1 MAIDWNSLKKQ
12 EKVLESR
19 LKQYDNRG
27 SSASAP
33 KSTSS
38 PTRANAPSYRTALEG
53 LKAGALPISR
63 MVADRAPALADLEP
77 KTEEQAERLDTARE
91 KTGSDFLI
99 TNPMTPLED
108 LIDRWENEYERAS
121 RRVDALRSGP
131 VTARRDQSTMRE
143 AVDARETAYETLQ
156 SLKRRQLN
164 RAYLDRSRKAVRD
177 IRRDSGASEDFER
190 IGQLEDSEATIR
202 RLLDEISR
210 GADPSEYA
218 AQAQGIEDLYG
229 VSLDSAG
236 SVGEYMNQLTDLL
249 GQLPEETERLAKE
262 LTDAGYAVEDAAE
275 YLGRQKDIEA
285 AARGQARW
293 QEMAREHPVLASA
306 ATVVAAPAQ
315 GVEAVGAYLANWGH
329 NASDPETYRPINTA
343 RDMSSTRFVDTVRG
357 TVAQELE
364 ENTSLTVGGQNV
376 ASFLYQ
382 TGMSIA
388 DSAVQV
394 AVLGKAAPILMGAS
408 AAANQAYDVLQRG
421 GTNEEAFWGGVAAGA
436 AEMLFEKVSV
446 ENLLKPRTISGWKSV
461 LSSALEQAGVEAT
474 EEGLTEIANIL
485 SDAAIMGS
493 SSNFERSIQAHMA
506 DGDTREEAERKA
518 FLDAIGQVAAAS
530 VGGAISGGV
539 MAGVKASVAR
549 AERKAAD
556 TYTGKTLQQAQENF
570 DLVDMGLNYQEDSET
585 YRQAQAIARKL
596 DTADDPVK
604 AVSAEEY
611 GQLLRAM
618 QSELE
623 SKGPKTGEER
633 HDAVQAMHPEEKVIT
648 PTAQAFIDAGESP
661 AKADAKSV
669 ILDRVLSGDDTVT
682 DAQLRKLDLQSPA
695 TRQVFTAFTG
705 IQVPTTTDTK
715 TLLATFR
722 SAISEAKQVQQLQAA
737 LERDT
742 MASVTALRQQAEAAA
757 VASENRAQEQ
767 VEAQPAAQ
775 ETAAAQGI
783 DQKVVKA
790 AQAALKG
797 DVFSGARGKKLEQLG
812 LSREDVTA
820 ALQQV
825 ASGQPDMSSATV
837 QQVAGVLSGGKRKTT
852 AGDVFRPKGETKAQA
867 ELAVRDTRPTPD
879 VQLSDGTSMTA
890 QEFVDDYIATHE
902 GATVQDANRVYS
914 EAVRL
919 NQTGM
924 KFPAARKQE
933 STAARSSVSPRR
945 RKATSEGKRTTQ
957 RKPVS
962 ERTVQ
967 ADAAS
972 VKAEAAPT
980 SDRVPSRVQR
990 WTASY
995 ASALLKGSQIKGI
1008 DVAFDGFGEGE
1019 RGFYQDGRIVL
1030 NGNMLTTQRAIM
1042 QVLGHELT
1050 HPAYDADQTIVND
1063 ILATARK
1070 FRGDEWMDRAMDE
1083 TRDRY
1088 IRFLMEQKGLT
1099 RDEATA
1105 QMTPTAVKQE
1115 VAGDFMFDVFSD
1127 GSLTRRLG
1135 SEAPSIL
1142 YKARSLAARLLERL
1156 AGVRGTDAAAARS
1169 ELEWL
1174 VDRLDGALRVNE
1186 SDDTMGTKRS
1196 SVEDPVFQTEEKPIP
1211 YLSDEQEQ
1219 QWEQRINEAAE
1230 KFGLSDDEANGISLY
1245 VCGSAYEWT
1254 SIQRG
1259 EGKYE
1264 QTPLTDFFI
1273 GQTQAGLERMPTFQ
1287 GRTYRNLRFT
1297 DEGAYR
1303 AFLQEYE
1310 TGEDVTLRAFTSASK
1325 DPNGYVA
1332 LGDYTV
1338 HLVIDGVSGRDI
1350 ADNFSGPGQR
1360 EVIYLPGSVLHID
1373 SATTANDGHPL
1384 IYAKERADN
1393 GENPEADRTGGREGS
1408 YRADTEGFGRGEEAS
1423 RIYEGILSS
1432 GMGERRIPDDQ
1443 PRSAD
1448 APEAQG
1454 RELTGEASPEGGRPR
1469 YSVALDQLVEELE
1482 RSDPD
1487 DRSPVDVELQRR
1499 TWMLPEVRQVRNASY
1514 NNTKARP
1521 GRRKI
1526 RQKVLNELME
1536 RGSWN
1541 GESYSG
1547 PVSRNRRAD
1556 IVIGLPGSGKSS
1568 MAVNPLSQAHNS
1580 RVIDSDMAKELLP
1593 EYDSGKGAGNVHEES
1608 SMIRDALMNYAT
1620 EDGDNLVWAT
1630 VGSNQAALEDQ
1641 IEMFKREGYSV
1652 YLHLVD
1658 VTPKQALARTLRR
1671 FHNTDGTEGRYTPP
1685 RVVFDAWDFPRQN
1698 FINLQREGG
1707 LDGYQ
1712 IYDNRA
1718 RRDADGAA
1726 AGTAGREA
1734 PEPQRRGTES
1744 AEGAEDAGYV
1754 RPEDGSPM
1762 RLAGGGGDE
1771 RGAVER
1777 TLDDARESV
1786 PGRTRRSGSAVPGDR
1801 EIGISDDRIREIAE
1815 TESFQE
1821 WFHDGNG
1828 ELIDQNTGLPVAP
1841 FHGTKT
1847 AWFTR
1852 FEKRPGGEA
1861 GFWFAKNPHTSDQ
1874 DYYTG
1879 RGPDDPPTR
1888 EFAPIDPTDWAEAEE
1903 FLYQNLPVLEMELES
1918 DGGRD
1923 QYVVRDGLDGVILRT
1938 FTPDDTGLEQFKASY
1953 PELAQA
1959 AYEMQSEDEFSGMV
1973 HSDGGTPP
1981 PAPGMYQVF
1990 LSMRN
1995 PMVVHAQGQAWN
2007 KLNPF
2012 MVDDE
2017 RTQRALLDRYNTL
2030 KMIQGYVPP
2039 METRQFAEMA
2049 QELGYDGVIFRDVS
2063 DGRVEDIVQPAL
2075 ERPGLEQKLFGILD
2089 KYNNFGAPDR
2099 EMALAQIEVTGIP
2112 GQVTMDE
2119 AAVLQEYLEL
2129 PEARTTL
2136 EAIPDDVYVVFD
2148 SEQIKSVHNEGTF
2161 DPANPDIRYSV
2172 SSTQPFA
2179 EQVRTALREDTA
2191 ENRLHA
2197 LYIRSTPSLLREL
2210 GLPDTAM
2217 AMTARHVKDINHA
2230 PGENLSWHG
2239 IPEEQIIRIPELLE
2253 QPAMVLESGTRPGDI
2268 VVVTTELDSEGRPI
2282 VLTVHPN
2289 GSARVDG
2296 RMEPTNFITSM
2307 YGRNNFGRFLDAV
2320 VRNGGVLYWDKNRS
2334 QDLLTAARV
2343 QFPAGMRDLA
2353 SDSIIRKIGGSV
2365 NENRSRTLS
2374 SKARVQFPAAFTAS
2388 ASDTTISQL
2397 GTDVNGER
2405 VPGTP
2410 RFSVQEG
2417 NVNPD
2422 TGYETGSVADSVMR
2436 MINAGDVDEALKMMG
2451 DVLKQ
2456 FQKIEA
2462 EQASRKK
2469 QSNAAAAFRP
2479 RQTLTEDL
2487 IAKNK
2492 RTIEELIEKY
2502 GAMEQTSAAQR
2513 TVLLPKAIDK
2523 ETKVRGVMQTA
2534 AATENTPEYLL
2545 SEIERDIVEGSA
2557 GATYVSIGDKG
2568 SLKRAEN
2575 LLKDKGF
2582 ETLLHE
2588 WRAKIDAGVRL
2599 DKTDIVMAEKL
2610 YVEAANNKDTATAMQ
2625 LLSEI
2630 AMAGTQSGQIVQ
2642 AMTMLKNMTPSGQLY
2657 YLQKTVD
2664 RFNTERKDLRLL
2676 GKEIAIDPGLARKLL
2691 EAKTQEEIDTAMG
2704 DLIQNIADQLPVT
2717 LLDRWNAW
2725 RYLAMLGN
2733 PRTHIRNL
2741 FGNAIFTP
2749 ARLAKDVLATAG
2761 ERLLQSRGIIT
2772 QEERTK
2778 AFSTKETRD
2787 FAKADS
2793 VGMERILRGGGKQN
2807 IADQIRDARKI
2818 FGDTPIEWLSRKNSE
2833 LLEWEDWIFL
2843 RSAYEHALA
2852 GFLAARKADVSTLSG
2867 ADSTREGRALLN
2879 EARAYA
2885 VREAQKATYRD
2896 VSKLASMLS
2905 HLKRTGGPAAQIFL
2919 DGLIPFTKTPIN
2931 IVKRGVEYSPVGLL
2945 KSITVD
2951 LNRVRKGEISATEAV
2966 DNICAGLTG
2975 TGIVAMGYVLAKMGI
2990 LVGGFGDEPEDEFQE
3005 LQGEQS
3011 YSLRLGDVSYT
3022 IDWTA
3027 PVALPLFVGA
3037 EIDRLS
3043 AGEFSAGDLPDAIAT
3058 LLEPVLSL
3066 SMLDGLNS
3074 TLASVRYDSADQAL
3088 VNILKT
3094 VGGSYLTQGVPTLA
3108 GQIARTMDDSRR
3120 TSFTPTGM
3128 GSLQSWASRTYQTSV
3143 LGKIPVASEQ
3153 RMLYID
3159 AWGRSDTEPNIA
3171 LRALE
3176 NFLSPGYANTIQT
3189 TSVDREL
3196 IRLAEET
3203 KDTGVFPK
3211 RATKYFTVGGEQYA
3225 MTQDEYEAHL
3235 IERGQMS
3242 YQLVSDLTSTPDYAK
3257 LPDAAKVQ
3265 AVQAAY
3271 TYASELAKYHTNAEY
3286 DADSWVLRLDVA
3298 GSELGLDPEDYFIA
3312 KALSKQNGSSIRE
3325 AALGAG
3331 FDPATTAAV
3340 IAADFSAQGSFT
3352 DPYTPKHE
3360 YVLNSEQKERYE
3372 SMFREKFVSAYIDY
3386 GLGQLTG
3393 TELSD
3398 EVSDLVSEIN
3408 TEVKREMSD
3417 WLYGQGISPT
3427 PKN

>member
-1 MAIDWNSLKKQ
+1 MPQ
-12 EKVLESR
+12 
-19 LKQYDNRG
+19 
-27 SSASAP
+27 
-33 KSTSS
+33 
-38 PTRANAPSYRTALEG
+38 
-53 LKAGALPISR
+53 
-63 MVADRAPALADLEP
+63 
-77 KTEEQAERLDTARE
+77 
-91 KTGSDFLI
+91 
-99 TNPMTPLED
+99 
-108 LIDRWENEYERAS
+108 
-121 RRVDALRSGP
+121 
-131 VTARRDQSTMRE
+131 
-143 AVDARETAYETLQ
+143 
-156 SLKRRQLN
+156 
-164 RAYLDRSRKAVRD
+164 
-177 IRRDSGASEDFER
+177 
-190 IGQLEDSEATIR
+190 
-202 RLLDEISR
+202 
-210 GADPSEYA
+210 
-218 AQAQGIEDLYG
+218 
-229 VSLDSAG
+229 
-236 SVGEYMNQLTDLL
+236 
-249 GQLPEETERLAKE
+249 
-262 LTDAGYAVEDAAE
+262 
-275 YLGRQKDIEA
+275 
-285 AARGQARW
+285 
-293 QEMAREHPVLASA
+293 
-306 ATVVAAPAQ
+306 
-315 GVEAVGAYLANWGH
+315 
-329 NASDPETYRPINTA
+329 
-343 RDMSSTRFVDTVRG
+343 
-357 TVAQELE
+357 
-364 ENTSLTVGGQNV
+364 
-376 ASFLYQ
+376 
-382 TGMSIA
+382 
-388 DSAVQV
+388 
-394 AVLGKAAPILMGAS
+394 
-408 AAANQAYDVLQRG
+408 
-421 GTNEEAFWGGVAAGA
+421 
-436 AEMLFEKVSV
+436 
-446 ENLLKPRTISGWKSV
+446 
-461 LSSALEQAGVEAT
+461 
-474 EEGLTEIANIL
+474 
-485 SDAAIMGS
+485 
-493 SSNFERSIQAHMA
+493 
-506 DGDTREEAERKA
+506 
-518 FLDAIGQVAAAS
+518 
-530 VGGAISGGV
+530 
-539 MAGVKASVAR
+539 
-549 AERKAAD
+549 
-556 TYTGKTLQQAQENF
+556 
-570 DLVDMGLNYQEDSET
+570 
-585 YRQAQAIARKL
+585 
-596 DTADDPVK
+596 
-604 AVSAEEY
+604 
-611 GQLLRAM
+611 
-618 QSELE
+618 
-623 SKGPKTGEER
+623 
-633 HDAVQAMHPEEKVIT
+633 
-648 PTAQAFIDAGESP
+648 
-661 AKADAKSV
+661 
-669 ILDRVLSGDDTVT
+669 
-682 DAQLRKLDLQSPA
+682 
-695 TRQVFTAFTG
+695 
-705 IQVPTTTDTK
+705 TTDTK

-757 VASENRAQEQ
+757 VAAEARAQTQ
-767 VEAQPAAQ
+767 TQTPDQTAATA
-775 ETAAAQGI
+775 TAAAPA
-783 DQKVVKA
+783 A
-790 AQAALKG
+790 AQAQVMQETPAPAAAQQTAP
-797 DVFSGARGKKLEQLG
+797 VAQQAPSRGTN
-812 LSREDVTA
+812 V
-820 ALQQV
+820 
-825 ASGQPDMSSATV
+825 
-837 QQVAGVLSGGKRKTT
+837 
-852 AGDVFRPKGETKAQA
+852 GDVFRRKGDTVAQA
-867 ELAVRDTRPTPD
+867 QARVTETQSRAGSPSATPD
-879 VQLSDGTSMTA
+879 VQFSDGTSMTA
-890 QEFVDDYIATHE
+890 QEFVNDYIATHE
-902 GATVQDANRVYS
+902 GATAQDANRVYS

-933 STAARSSVSPRR
+933 STAARSSVSARRTKPR
-945 RKATSEGKRTTQ
+945 SGSKRTTPGKTAADGAV
-957 RKPVS
+957 RA
-962 ERTVQ
+962 ER
-967 ADAAS
+967 S
-972 VKAEAAPT
+972 
-980 SDRVPSRVQR
+980 PSRVQR

-995 ASALLKGSQIKGI
+995 ASALLKGSKIQGI
-1008 DVAFDGFGEGE
+1008 DIAFDGFGDGE
-1019 RGFYQDGRIVL
+1019 RGYYLDGRIVL
-1030 NGNMLTTQRAIM
+1030 NGNTLTTQRAIM

-1050 HPAYDADQTIVND
+1050 HSAYDTDASIVDD
-1063 ILATARK
+1063 ILTTAR
-1070 FRGDEWMDRAMDE
+1070 RILGNDRVDRTMTE
-1083 TRDRY
+1083 TRERY
-1088 IRFLMEQKGLT
+1088 IRFLTEQKGMS
-1099 RDEATA
+1099 RDAAVA
-1105 QMTPTAVKQE
+1105 QMTPAAVKQE

-1127 GSLTRRLG
+1127 GALTRRLG
-1135 SEAPSIL
+1135 KEAPSIL
-1142 YKARSLAARLLERL
+1142 TKARDMAARLLKRL
-1156 AGVRGTDAAAARS
+1156 AGVRGNDAAAARS

-1174 VDRLDGALRVNE
+1174 MDRLDGALRANE
-1186 SDDTMGTKRS
+1186 AGDTMGKNRS
-1196 SVEDPVFQTEEKPIP
+1196 SVEV
-1211 YLSDEQEQ
+1211 
-1219 QWEQRINEAAE
+1219 
-1230 KFGLSDDEANGISLY
+1230 
-1245 VCGSAYEWT
+1245 
-1254 SIQRG
+1254 
-1259 EGKYE
+1259 
-1264 QTPLTDFFI
+1264 
-1273 GQTQAGLERMPTFQ
+1273 
-1287 GRTYRNLRFT
+1287 
-1297 DEGAYR
+1297 
-1303 AFLQEYE
+1303 EY
-1310 TGEDVTLRAFTSASK
+1310 
-1325 DPNGYVA
+1325 
-1332 LGDYTV
+1332 
-1338 HLVIDGVSGRDI
+1338 
-1350 ADNFSGPGQR
+1350 
-1360 EVIYLPGSVLHID
+1360 
-1373 SATTANDGHPL
+1373 
-1384 IYAKERADN
+1384 
-1393 GENPEADRTGGREGS
+1393 GREGRGAAS
-1408 YRADTEGFGRGEEAS
+1408 ERSGGAQEENGNRPGVQSENERDVRLDSQAQLRERHARLTQEAADYGLTAHIREATDWPESFAHAPAYTSGGEIYIREDVPDEIVQQLIPHEATHAMRQVGYPAYMEFIQRVPEMLDLSTDAGRRLFAGAAAHRGLDIFNLTPAQADVLYDEINAILSGTVIPGTEGSILNDLRAAFYDFDAYAAELRNIHERFREENRQKAADTA
-1423 RIYEGILSS
+1423 
-1432 GMGERRIPDDQ
+1432 
-1443 PRSAD
+1443 
-1448 APEAQG
+1448 
-1454 RELTGEASPEGGRPR
+1454 PR
-1469 YSVALDQLVEELE
+1469 YSVELDQLVDELE
-1482 RSDPD
+1482 QSDPD
-1487 DRSPVDVELQRR
+1487 DRSPIDVELQRR
-1499 TWMLPEVRQVRNASY
+1499 TWMLPEVTQVRNAPF

-1536 RGSWN
+1536 RGSWD

-1608 SMIRDALMNYAT
+1608 SMIRDALMDYAT

-1630 VGSNQAALEDQ
+1630 VGANQVALEDQ
-1641 IEMFKREGYSV
+1641 IEMFKQEGYSV

-1671 FHNTDGTEGRYTPP
+1671 FHNADGTEGRYTPP

-1698 FINLQREGG
+1698 FMNMQREGG

-1718 RRDADGAA
+1718 RRDAPGEAGA
-1726 AGTAGREA
+1726 T
-1734 PEPQRRGTES
+1734 PEPQRRGAEP
-1744 AEGAEDAGYV
+1744 AEGAPDAGYL
-1754 RPEDGSPM
+1754 RSEDGSPM

-1828 ELIDQNTGLPVAP
+1828 ELIDPDTGLPVAP

-1888 EFAPIDPTDWAEAEE
+1888 EFAPIDPKDWAEAEE

-1918 DGGRD
+1918 DGSRD

-2007 KLNPF
+2007 KLSPF

-2075 ERPGLEQKLFGILD
+2075 ERPGLEQKLFDILER
-2089 KYNNFGAPDR
+2089 YNNFGAPDQ
-2099 EMALAQIEVTGIP
+2099 EMALAQIEVTGVP
-2112 GQVTMDE
+2112 GQVTMEE
-2119 AAVLQEYLEL
+2119 AAVIQEYLEL

-2172 SSTQPFA
+2172 SSTQPFD

-2320 VRNGGVLYWDKNRS
+2320 VRNDGVLYWDKNRS
-2334 QDLLTAARV
+2334 QDLLTSARV

-2388 ASDTTISQL
+2388 ASDTTIPQP
-2397 GTDVNGER
+2397 GTDVNGESGS
-2405 VPGTP
+2405 GTP
-2410 RFSVQEG
+2410 RFSVQED

-2469 QSNAAAAFRP
+2469 QASAAAAFRP
-2479 RQTLTEDL
+2479 KQSLTEDL

-2492 RTIEELIEKY
+2492 KAIEELVEKY
-2502 GAMEQTSAAQR
+2502 GSMEQTSAAQR

-2545 SEIERDIVEGSA
+2545 SEIERSILDGDE

-2588 WRAKIDAGVRL
+2588 WRAKIDSGVRL

-2610 YVEAANNKDTATAMQ
+2610 YVEAANNKDAATAMQ

-2630 AMAGTQSGQIVQ
+2630 AMAGTQSGQVVQ
-2642 AMTMLKNMTPSGQLY
+2642 AMTMLKHMTPSGQLY

-2664 RFNTERKDLRLL
+2664 RFNTEHKDLRLL
-2676 GKEIAIDPGLARKLL
+2676 GKEITIDPALARKLL
-2691 EAKTQEEIDTAMG
+2691 EAKTQEEIDAAMG
-2704 DLIQNIADQLPVT
+2704 ELIQNIADQLPVT

-2749 ARLAKDVLATAG
+2749 ARLAKDVLASAVEGQLQRAG
-2761 ERLLQSRGIIT
+2761 VIS

-2793 VGMERILRGGGKQN
+2793 AGMESILRGGGKQN
-2807 IADQIRDARKI
+2807 IADQIRDARRI

-2843 RSAYEHALA
+2843 RGAYEHALA
-2852 GFLAARKADVSTLSG
+2852 GFLSARKADVSTLSG
-2867 ADSTREGRALLN
+2867 AGSTREGRALLN

-2905 HLKRTGGPAAQIFL
+2905 HLKRTGGKGTQIFL

-2975 TGIVAMGYVLAKMGI
+2975 TGVVAMGYVLAKMGV
-2990 LVGGFGDEPEDEFQE
+2990 LVGGFGDEPEDEFRE
-3005 LQGEQS
+3005 LQGEQA
-3011 YSLRLGDVSYT
+3011 YSLQIGDLNYT

-3037 EIDRLS
+3037 EIDRLTE
-3043 AGEFSAGDLPDAIAT
+3043 GEFSAGDLPDAIAT

-3159 AWGRSDTEPNIA
+3159 AWGRSDTELNIA

-3271 TYASELAKYHTNAEY
+3271 TYASELAKYHTNSGY
-3286 DADSWVLRLDVA
+3286 DADSWVLRLRAAED
-3298 GSELGLDPEDYFIA
+3298 ELNLDPSDYFIA
-3312 KALSKQNGSSIRE
+3312 KALSKQNGSSLRE
-3325 AALGAG
+3325 AALNAG
-3331 FDPATTAAV
+3331 FDPATTAAI
-3340 IAADFSAQGSFT
+3340 IATDFSAQGSFT

-3372 SMFREKFVSAYIDY
+3372 AMFREKFVSAYTDY

-3393 TELSD
+3393 AELSD

-3408 TEVKREMSD
+3408 AEVKREMSD

-3427 PKN
+3427 PKD